1 MYLFHNVKVVIFLVK
16 EYGAQLESL
25 LESTEKDSI
34 LSSLS
39 KDYLVFREHARPL
52 VTRSR
57 EVTVKEAEI
66 LVEKIMS
73 RQKLEKVLYDKLD
86 SLFSMLIF

>member
-1 MYLFHNVKVVIFLVK
+1 MLTMFLVK

-73 RQKLEKVLYDKLD
+73 RQKLEKVHLDKP
-86 SLFSMLIF
+86 FVKI